1 MNRFAT
7 FATAINEQDKSLS
20 DATGR
25 GHRIFVRLAGC
36 RVIVIVVV
44 VVVAT
49 PQAEEASKADKT
61 EQAPP
66 ALVAVIIVL
75 AIAS

>member
-20 DATGR
+20 DATER
-25 GHRIFVRLAGC
+25 GHRIFVRSAGC
-36 RVIVIVVV
+36 RVIVIA

-49 PQAEEASKADKT
+49 LQAEEASKAEKT